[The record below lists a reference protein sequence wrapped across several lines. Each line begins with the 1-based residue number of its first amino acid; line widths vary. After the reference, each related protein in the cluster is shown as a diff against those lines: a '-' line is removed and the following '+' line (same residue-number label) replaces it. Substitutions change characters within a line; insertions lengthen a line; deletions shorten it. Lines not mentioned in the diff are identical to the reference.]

1 MIMSHSRLLQFG
13 VLCEKCG
20 HRTPES
26 IAWLVVHNEMPC
38 RQCGALIN
46 LTAGN
51 NGLVI
56 QKIAHHCTELDA
68 LAVKNS

>member
-1 MIMSHSRLLQFG
+1 MSHSRLLQFG

-20 HRTPES
+20 QRIPET
-26 IAWLVVHNEMPC
+26 IAWLIVHNNIPC
-38 RQCGALIN
+38 KHCGVLIE

-51 NGLVI
+51 NALVI

-68 LAVKNS
+68 LAAKNN